1 MFKLKPTL
9 TYIANLDRQMHTQIN
24 SENNDVLK
32 FKSTLPLDE
41 SDGSCHH
48 AFDPIYPPPTNII
61 IFLQKCLLVTCE
73 ALLGWDVKG
82 TMAHY

>member
-48 AFDPIYPPPTNII
+48 AFDLIYPPPTNII

-73 ALLGWDVKG
+73 ALLG
-82 TMAHY
+82 